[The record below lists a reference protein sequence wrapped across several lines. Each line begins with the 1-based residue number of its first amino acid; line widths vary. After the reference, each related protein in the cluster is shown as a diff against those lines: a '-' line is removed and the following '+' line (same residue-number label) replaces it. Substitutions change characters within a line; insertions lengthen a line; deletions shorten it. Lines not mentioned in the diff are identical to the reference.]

1 MRVRHLQRRTVEE
14 IHDLRV
20 DPNCRTNVVN
30 DPAYRERLD
39 LLRERLRRWLTET
52 NDPALQAFMGRGDPV
67 ALQKY
72 MALYPEQA
80 KLEMGARNVYEQ
92 GTHYRF

>member
-1 MRVRHLQRRTVEE
+1 
-14 IHDLRV
+14 
-20 DPNCRTNVVN
+20 
-30 DPAYRERLD
+30 
-39 LLRERLRRWLTET
+39 
-52 NDPALQAFMGRGDPV
+52 MGRDDPV